1 MPRHFLRLFAAF
13 VAFMLLGT
21 GLSARD
27 RPYLPPEVEKALARF
42 KVSATGLSVYV
53 REVGRDEPVISYNSQ
68 VARNP
73 ASTMK
78 VLTTYAALESLG
90 PAYTWRTRA
99 YATGPVRGE
108 VLQGNLVLVGGGDPY
123 MTAERWWSFVS
134 GLRQAGVQRIAG
146 DVIIDNTLFAPQGE
160 DRSSFDN
167 RPYRTYNVLPDALM
181 VNFQTVTVNVVPDP
195 ATGTVRTSADPW
207 PSNLTLDNSVRLDPG
222 SCRHGAGGVV
232 VDMPDGPTGSRIA
245 VSGRYAAGCGQ
256 FSVPRAVMRAPDYAF
271 GLFKALWQQSGG
283 AIDGGLKLG
292 VLPDDAKLLYTHDS
306 LSLAEVIRLV
316 NKFSSNVMARTL
328 FLTLAAEKA
337 SRPATSAGGRQAV
350 LDFLASRGISIPD
363 LVLENGS
370 GLSRDE
376 RITAQGLAD
385 VLIDAYHS
393 QYMPEFAA
401 SLPLSATDGTL
412 RHRFRSSEMQGRLRM
427 KTGSLDDVSA
437 LAGYVNAASG
447 RTFVAVVVLNDP
459 KADSGVGQAIQTEL
473 VDWVFAQ

>member
-1 MPRHFLRLFAAF
+1 MSRHVLRLILAFAALL
-13 VAFMLLGT
+13 LLGT
-21 GLSARD
+21 AAIARD
-27 RPYLPPEVEKALARF
+27 RAYLPPEVEKALARF
-42 KVSATGLSVYV
+42 KVPGTALSVYV
-53 REVGRDEPVISYNSQ
+53 REVGRDEPLISYNSQ
-68 VARNP
+68 VPRNP

-78 VLTTYAALESLG
+78 VLTTYTALETLG

-99 YATGPVRGE
+99 YATGPIRDQ

-134 GLRQAGVQRIAG
+134 GLRQAGIQRIAG
-146 DVIIDNTLFAPQGE
+146 DVIIDNTLFAQQGE
-160 DRSSFDN
+160 DRGSFDN

-195 ATGTVRTSADPW
+195 ATGSVRASANPW
-207 PSNLTLDNSVRLDPG
+207 PANLTLDNSVRLDPG
-222 SCRHGAGGVV
+222 SCRRGAGGLVV
-232 VDMPDGPTGSRIA
+232 GMPDGPSGSRIA

-256 FSVPRAVMRAPDYAF
+256 FSVPRAVMRAPDFAF

-283 AIDGGLKLG
+283 AIDGGMKVG
-292 VLPDDAKLLYTHDS
+292 VLPADARLLYTHDS
-306 LSLAEVIRLV
+306 LSLAEIIRLV

-328 FLTLAAEKA
+328 FLTLAAEK
-337 SRPATSAGGRQAV
+337 SGRPATSAGGRQAV
-350 LDFLASRGISIPD
+350 LDFLASRGISIPE

-376 RITAQGLAD
+376 RITAQGMAD
-385 VLIDAYHS
+385 VLLAAYHS

-401 SLPLSATDGTL
+401 SLPMSATDGTL
-412 RHRFRSSEMQGRLRM
+412 RHRFRSGDMQGRLRM
-427 KTGSLDDVSA
+427 KTGTLEDVSA

-447 RTFVAVVVLNDP
+447 RTFIAVIILNDP
-459 KADSGVGQAIQTEL
+459 KADAGVGHAVQAEL